1 MTKPTVIRNIK
12 NRQGKVL
19 FTAEPETTQPISSA
33 TAHIMTS
40 LMKSVIQNGTATKIK
55 SLKRPVAGKTGTTNN
70 FVDAWFIGY
79 TPELV
84 TGVWVGND
92 KDKPLGRNE
101 TGSRAAIPIWLQ
113 FMQKVLANKPIIN
126 FPVSSNIQYIKVEP
140 QLGKPAKYGDTSSTF
155 ELFAQDFLPEREQ
168 PFSIQTQQSE
178 EKFLWEENF
187 LSDEN
192 FQ

>member
-1 MTKPTVIRNIK
+1 M
-12 NRQGKVL
+12 Q
-19 FTAEPETTQPISSA
+19 
-33 TAHIMTS
+33 
-40 LMKSVIQNGTATKIK
+40 SVVQNGTAKKIK

-70 FVDAWFIGY
+70 YVDAWFIGY

-113 FMQKVLANKPIIN
+113 FMQKVLANKPKIN
-126 FPVSSNIQYIKVEP
+126 FPVSSNIQYIKVQSES
-140 QLGKPAKYGDTSSTF
+140 GKPAKYSDTSSSI
-155 ELFAQDFLPEREQ
+155 ELFSQDFLPEKEQ
-168 PFSIQTQQSE
+168 PFIIQTQQSAE
-178 EKFLWEENF
+178 T
-187 LSDEN
+187 